1 MNQPSG
7 NRASLPIKEAVK
19 QQFETEILDNRQMNQ
34 LLDMQRSAL
43 EDGSLSAAAWH
54 RQLRYRAF
62 AACALLLVGIA
73 ILWQPVPSPG
83 DITNQI
89 ALEVAENHL
98 KLKPLD
104 ITAQS
109 MQEIRGFFTQL
120 DFSPINSSLL
130 STRFALPEQ
139 RMIGGRYCSIKG
151 VTAAQPRYQRSDD
164 GLSTLYQV
172 AYDPD
177 THGPLPHLE
186 HGEAP
191 DEIIIKGLHINLW
204 VEKGLLMALVQD
216 S

>member
-19 QQFETEILDNRQMNQ
+19 QQFETEILDSRQVKQ

-43 EDGSLSAAAWH
+43 EDCNPSATAWH

-62 AACALLLVGIA
+62 AACALLLLGIA
-73 ILWQPVPSPG
+73 ILWQPVPRPG
-83 DITNQI
+83 DITSQI

-120 DFSPINSSLL
+120 DFSPVNSSLL

-151 VTAAQPRYQRSDD
+151 VTAAQLRYQRSDD

-204 VEKGLLMALVQD
+204 VEKGLLMALVQG

>member
-7 NRASLPIKEAVK
+7 NGASLPIKEAVK
-19 QQFETEILDNRQMNQ
+19 QQFETETLDSRQMRQ

-43 EDGSLSAAAWH
+43 EDGSPAATAWH
-54 RQLRYRAF
+54 RQLRYGAF
-62 AACALLLVGIA
+62 AACALLLLGIA
-73 ILWQPVPSPG
+73 ILWQPVPGSG
-83 DITNQI
+83 DITSQI

-120 DFSPINSSLL
+120 DFSPVNSSLL
-130 STRFALPEQ
+130 STRFALSEQ

-151 VTAAQPRYQRSDD
+151 VTAAQLRYQSSDD
-164 GLSTLYQV
+164 GLSTLYEV
-172 AYDPD
+172 GYDPD
-177 THGPLPHLE
+177 AHGPMPHLE

-191 DEIIIKGLHINLW
+191 DEIILKGLNISLW
-204 VEKGLLMALVQD
+204 VEKGLLMVLVQD

>member
-7 NRASLPIKEAVK
+7 NGASLPIKEAVK
-19 QQFETEILDNRQMNQ
+19 QQFETETLDSRQMRQ

-43 EDGSLSAAAWH
+43 EDGSPAATAWH
-54 RQLRYRAF
+54 RQLRYGAF
-62 AACALLLVGIA
+62 AACALLLLGIA
-73 ILWQPVPSPG
+73 ILWQPVPGSG
-83 DITNQI
+83 DITSQI

-120 DFSPINSSLL
+120 DFSPVNSSLL

-151 VTAAQPRYQRSDD
+151 VTAAQLRYQSSDD
-164 GLSTLYQV
+164 GLSTLYEV
-172 AYDPD
+172 GYDPD
-177 THGPLPHLE
+177 AHGPMPHLE

-191 DEIIIKGLHINLW
+191 DEIILKGLNISLW
-204 VEKGLLMALVQD
+204 VEKGLLMVLVQD